1 MNVCGKD
8 NLRDEEEEDSSDVE
22 EVEHGG
28 GIDGILIYCFQYN
41 CCGSVERNKYVIK
54 STPY

>member
-28 GIDGILIYCFQYN
+28 GIDGILIYCFKF
-41 CCGSVERNKYVIK
+41 SI
-54 STPY
+54 

>member
-1 MNVCGKD
+1 VNVCGKD

-28 GIDGILIYCFQYN
+28 GKMEF
-41 CCGSVERNKYVIK
+41 
-54 STPY
+54 